1 MRINEFT
8 ERSDKP
14 SAQQLTA
21 LAEYLLGRA
30 DDEDTQHTV
39 PIGVFI
45 SMSRKISA
53 ELRPEL
59 CRYLLGRADDED
71 TQHTVPI
78 GVFLSM
84 AHNMG
89 INITDQQLRTLATQ
103 DPLKNIIQNVD
114 ADNIVLVGAGITGEE
129 GADTMT
135 VDQAQD
141 TVAGMADAANPLT

>member
-1 MRINEFT
+1 MRIREFT

-30 DDEDTQHTV
+30 DDENT
-39 PIGVFI
+39 
-45 SMSRKISA
+45 
-53 ELRPEL
+53 E
-59 CRYLLGRADDED
+59 
-71 TQHTVPI
+71 HTVPI

-89 INITDQQLRTLATQ
+89 VNITDQQLRTLATK
-103 DPLKNIIQNVD
+103 DPLKNIIANVD
-114 ADNIVLVGAGITGEE
+114 ADNIILVGAGVTGDE

-141 TVAGMADAANPLT
+141 TVAGMADNANDLT

>member
-1 MRINEFT
+1 MRIREFT

-30 DDEDTQHTV
+30 DDKDT
-39 PIGVFI
+39 
-45 SMSRKISA
+45 
-53 ELRPEL
+53 E
-59 CRYLLGRADDED
+59 
-71 TQHTVPI
+71 HTVPI

-89 INITDQQLRTLATQ
+89 VNITDQQLRTLATK
-103 DPLKNIIQNVD
+103 DPLKNIIANVD
-114 ADNIVLVGAGITGEE
+114 ADNIILVGAGVTGEE

-141 TVAGMADAANPLT
+141 TVAGMADNANNLT